1 MVTPVQHAQITAIA
15 VIHQVACNAR
25 PALSSKTNYASH
37 LQLLQD
43 LLVSPKLVKLSSA
56 RQDALSAMSIAR
68 VIMSALLQ
76 AMALLLLMVSFINVM
91 ITVKLVPRFLIVMEH
106 TLFAYPATVDPA
118 LSTEAALNALG
129 YMPLDVVKEIKPT
142 QQPVNLAILLSM
154 VHVKLVDLT
163 VSLVMVVEK
172 VTAITVDA

>member
-1 MVTPVQHAQITAIA
+1 MVTPVQHAQITALA

-76 AMALLLLMVSFINVM
+76 AKALLLLMASFINVM

-106 TLFAYPATVDPA
+106 TLFA
-118 LSTEAALNALG
+118 
-129 YMPLDVVKEIKPT
+129 
-142 QQPVNLAILLSM
+142 
-154 VHVKLVDLT
+154 
-163 VSLVMVVEK
+163 
-172 VTAITVDA
+172 

>member
-1 MVTPVQHAQITAIA
+1 
-15 VIHQVACNAR
+15 
-25 PALSSKTNYASH
+25 
-37 LQLLQD
+37 
-43 LLVSPKLVKLSSA
+43 
-56 RQDALSAMSIAR
+56 MSIAR

-106 TLFAYPATVDPA
+106 TLFAYPVTVDPA
-118 LSTEAALNALG
+118 LSTEDALNALD
-129 YMPLDVVKEIKPT
+129 YMPLNAVKEIKPT
-142 QQPVNLAILLSM
+142 QQPVSLPILLSM

-163 VSLVMVVEK
+163 ASLVMAVEK

>member
-1 MVTPVQHAQITAIA
+1 MVTPVQHAQITALA
-15 VIHQVACNAR
+15 ATHQVACNAR
-25 PALSSKTNYASH
+25 PASSSKTNNASH

-106 TLFAYPATVDPA
+106 TLFAYPVTVDPA
-118 LSTEAALNALG
+118 LSTEDALNALD
-129 YMPLDVVKEIKPT
+129 YMPLNAVKEIKPT
-142 QQPVNLAILLSM
+142 QQPVSLPILLSM

-163 VSLVMVVEK
+163 ASLVMVVEK